1 MNEIEKLLAASE
13 ARKATAAK
21 SVATP
26 TEDAEIVVL
35 TLTKTEA
42 QCLAE
47 IFNGCLAGG
56 GLYTEGTP
64 LNDLYYK
71 VGAVREAVGTTHHIT
86 NDNEVTHTDR
96 QWLPNLKRW
105 SERRHFGKAYAILR
119 YWGPKR

>member
-1 MNEIEKLLAASE
+1 MDIEKLLAESD

-21 SVATP
+21 SVAKTG
-26 TEDAEIVVL
+26 DAVVL
-35 TLTKTEA
+35 MLTKTEA

-47 IFNGCLAGG
+47 IFSSCLAGG

-71 VGAVREAVGTTHHIT
+71 VGAVREEVGTTHHIT